1 MVNFEFSAPGK
12 ILFGPGRSAEAATE
26 IVGWGSRILL
36 VTGSR
41 PGRAAPLRDA
51 LLARGARLSEISLS
65 REPHV
70 EDLRSGVEAARSSRA
85 QAVVALGG
93 GSVLDLGKAI
103 AALAPSGSDPLD
115 HLEVVGKGLPLS
127 GPGLPFAAV
136 PTTAGT
142 GAEATRNAVL
152 STGTV
157 KVSLRGPQLMPRLA
171 VVDPGYAIGA
181 PRDLTAWTGMDAL
194 TQLVEPLLSRFAN
207 PLTDALCRQGIP
219 LSVAALPAAL
229 RDPLDLSARSD
240 LALASLLSGMALA
253 NARLG
258 AVHGL
263 AAPLGG
269 MFPCPHGAVCA
280 RLLVPAWK
288 ANAAA
293 LERADPSVR
302 ERFLDASR
310 LLSGR
315 SDATISDGLEVLEAL
330 SQAAM
335 APPLSRWGMT
345 ESDIPAVREAGMR
358 ASSMKGNP
366 VELAPEE
373 IDAILREAL

>member
-293 LERADPSVR
+293 LERADQSVR
-302 ERFLDASR
+302 EHFLDASR

>member
-1 MVNFEFSAPGK
+1 
-12 ILFGPGRSAEAATE
+12 
-26 IVGWGSRILL
+26 
-36 VTGSR
+36 
-41 PGRAAPLRDA
+41 
-51 LLARGARLSEISLS
+51 
-65 REPHV
+65 
-70 EDLRSGVEAARSSRA
+70 
-85 QAVVALGG
+85 
-93 GSVLDLGKAI
+93 
-103 AALAPSGSDPLD
+103 
-115 HLEVVGKGLPLS
+115 
-127 GPGLPFAAV
+127 
-136 PTTAGT
+136 
-142 GAEATRNAVL
+142 VL

-293 LERADPSVR
+293 LERADQSVR

>member
-1 MVNFEFSAPGK
+1 MNFEFSAPGK
-12 ILFGPGRSAEAATE
+12 ILFGAGRSAEAATE

-219 LSVAALPAAL
+219 LSVVALPAAL
-229 RDPLDLSARSD
+229 RDPMDLSARSD

-258 AVHGL
+258 VVHGL

-269 MFPCPHGAVCA
+269 RFPCPHGAVCA

-315 SDATISDGLEVLEAL
+315 PDATISDGLEVLEAL

>member
-1 MVNFEFSAPGK
+1 MNFEFSAPGK

-293 LERADPSVR
+293 LERADQSVR

-373 IDAILREAL
+373 IDEILREAL

>member
-1 MVNFEFSAPGK
+1 VVNFEFSAPGR
-12 ILFGPGRSAEAATE
+12 ILFGAGRSAEAATE
-26 IVGWGSRILL
+26 IVGWGARILL

-41 PGRAAPLRDA
+41 PERAAPLRDA
-51 LLARGARLSEISLS
+51 LLARGARLEEISLS

-70 EDLRSGVEAARSSRA
+70 EDLRSGVEAARTFQA
-85 QAVVALGG
+85 QAVVAVGG

-157 KVSLRGPQLMPRLA
+157 KVSLRGPQLMPRLS
-171 VVDPGYAIGA
+171 VVDPGYAVGA

-207 PLTDALCRQGIP
+207 PMTDALCRQGIP
-219 LSVAALPAAL
+219 LSVRALPAAL
-229 RDPLDLSARSD
+229 RDLHDLEARSD

-288 ANAAA
+288 TNVAA
-293 LERADPSVR
+293 LERAGGSVR
-302 ERFLDASR
+302 NRFQDASR
-310 LLSGR
+310 LLAGR
-315 SDATISDGLEVLEAL
+315 RDATIADGLEVLETM
-330 SQAAM
+330 AAAAA

-345 ESDIPAVREAGMR
+345 ESDIPAVRDAGMR

-366 VELAPEE
+366 MELSPDE

>member
-1 MVNFEFSAPGK
+1 VNFEFSAPGK

-293 LERADPSVR
+293 LERADQSVR

>member
-1 MVNFEFSAPGK
+1 MVNFGFSAPGK
-12 ILFGPGRSAEAATE
+12 ILFGSGRSREAATE
-26 IVGWGSRILL
+26 IVGWGRRVLL

-41 PGRAAPLRDA
+41 PDRAGPLREA
-51 LLARGARLSEISLS
+51 LLALGAEIREISLS

-70 EDLRSGVEAARSSRA
+70 EDLRSGVESARA
-85 QAVVALGG
+85 FGTEAVVALGG

-103 AALAPSGSDPLD
+103 AALAPSGADPLD

-127 GPGLPFAAV
+127 GPGLPCAAV

-142 GAEATRNAVL
+142 GAEATRNSVL

-157 KVSLRGPQLMPRLA
+157 KVSLRGPQLMPRLCLVDASYA
-171 VVDPGYAIGA
+171 VGA
-181 PRDLTAWTGMDAL
+181 PFDLTAWTGMDAL

-207 PLTDALCRQGIP
+207 PLTDALCREGIP
-219 LSVAALPAAL
+219 LSVRALPVAL
-229 RDPLDLSARSD
+229 ADLENPQARSD

-269 MFPCPHGAVCA
+269 LFPCPHGAVCA

-288 ANAAA
+288 VNVAA
-293 LERADPSVR
+293 LARADDSVR

-315 SDATISDGLEVLEAL
+315 PDATLRDGLGVLESMAET
-330 SQAAM
+330 AK

-345 ESDIPAVREAGMR
+345 ESDIPAVREAGLR
-358 ASSMKGNP
+358 ASSMKGNAVDLSP
-366 VELAPEE
+366 DE

>member
-293 LERADPSVR
+293 LERADQSVR

-373 IDAILREAL
+373 IDEILREAL

>member
-1 MVNFEFSAPGK
+1 VNFEFSAPGK

-293 LERADPSVR
+293 LERADQSVR
-302 ERFLDASR
+302 EHFLDASR

>member
-1 MVNFEFSAPGK
+1 VVNFEFSAPGK

-26 IVGWGSRILL
+26 IVGWGRRILL

-41 PGRAAPLRDA
+41 PERAAPLREA
-51 LLARGARLSEISLS
+51 LLLGGAELREISLS

-70 EDLRSGVEAARSSRA
+70 EDLASGLEVARTFQA
-85 QAVVALGG
+85 QAVVGLGG

-103 AALAPSGSDPLD
+103 AALAPCGSDPMD
-115 HLEVVGKGLPLS
+115 HLEVVGKGLPLR

-171 VVDPGYAIGA
+171 VVDPSYAVGA

-207 PLTDALCRQGIP
+207 PLTDAICRQGIP
-219 LSVAALPAAL
+219 LSVRALPAAL

-240 LALASLLSGMALA
+240 LALASLFSGMALA

-288 ANAAA
+288 ANVAA
-293 LERADPSVR
+293 LERSGDSVR

-310 LLSGR
+310 VLTGR
-315 SDATISDGLEVLEAL
+315 RDATLADGLRVLEAMAEKAL
-330 SQAAM
+330 

-345 ESDIPAVREAGMR
+345 ETDIPSVREAGMR
-358 ASSMKGNP
+358 ASSMRGNP
-366 VELAPEE
+366 VELSPVE
-373 IDAILREAL
+373 IEAILLEAL

>member
-293 LERADPSVR
+293 LERADQSVR

>member
-1 MVNFEFSAPGK
+1 MNFEFSAPGK

-293 LERADPSVR
+293 LERADQSVR
-302 ERFLDASR
+302 EHFLDASR

>member
-1 MVNFEFSAPGK
+1 MVNFEFSAPGR
-12 ILFGPGRSAEAATE
+12 ILFGSGRSREAATE
-26 IVGWGSRILL
+26 IVGWGNRIFL
-36 VTGSR
+36 VTGAD
-41 PGRAAPLRDA
+41 PTRAKPLREA
-51 LLARGARLSEISLS
+51 LLERGAQLTEISLS

-70 EDLRSGVEAARSSRA
+70 EDLLSGVAAARCAKAHS
-85 QAVVALGG
+85 VVALGG
-93 GSVLDLGKAI
+93 GSVVDLGKAI
-103 AALAPSGSDPLD
+103 AALAPYESDPLD
-115 HLEVVGKGLPLS
+115 HLEVVGKGLPLP
-127 GPGLPFAAV
+127 GPGLPCAAV

-142 GAEATRNAVL
+142 GAEATRNSVI

-171 VVDPGYAIGA
+171 VVDPSYALGS

-207 PLTDALCRQGIP
+207 PLTDALCRQGIL
-219 LSVAALPAAL
+219 LSVRALPVAL
-229 RDPLDLSARSD
+229 RDPNDLEARSD
-240 LALASLLSGMALA
+240 LALASLFSGLALA
-253 NARLG
+253 NSKLG
-258 AVHGL
+258 SVHGL

-288 ANAAA
+288 VNCAA
-293 LERADPSVR
+293 LGRAQSSVR

-315 SDATISDGLEVLEAL
+315 QDATLEDGLRVLERMAT
-330 SQAAM
+330 AAA

-345 ESDIPAVREAGMR
+345 ESDIPAVREAGLR

-366 VELAPEE
+366 VDLSAEE
-373 IDAILREAL
+373 VDLILREAL

>member
-1 MVNFEFSAPGK
+1 VVNFEFSAPGK
-12 ILFGPGRSAEAATE
+12 ILFGPGRSGEAATE
-26 IVGWGSRILL
+26 IVGWGNRVLL
-36 VTGSR
+36 VTGSD
-41 PGRAAPLRDA
+41 PTRAKPLRDA
-51 LLARGARLSEISLS
+51 LLERGARISEISLS

-70 EDLRSGVEAARSSRA
+70 DDLRSGVAAARGA
-85 QAVVALGG
+85 QVQSVVALGG
-93 GSVLDLGKAI
+93 GSVVDLGKAI
-103 AALAPSGSDPLD
+103 AALAPYESDPLD
-115 HLEVVGKGLPLS
+115 HLEVVGKGLSLP
-127 GPGLPFAAV
+127 GPGLPCAAV

-142 GAEATRNAVL
+142 GAEATRNSVL
-152 STGTV
+152 STGSV

-171 VVDPGYAIGA
+171 LVDPSYAVGA
-181 PRDLTAWTGMDAL
+181 SRDLTAWTGMDAL
-194 TQLVEPLLSRFAN
+194 TQLVEPLLSRFSN

-219 LSVAALPAAL
+219 LSVRALPIAL
-229 RDPLDLSARSD
+229 RDPADLSARSD

-253 NARLG
+253 NSKLG
-258 AVHGL
+258 SVHGL

-288 ANAAA
+288 ANCAA
-293 LERADPSVR
+293 LDRADGSVR

-315 SDATISDGLEVLEAL
+315 EDATLEDGLRVLERMA
-330 SQAAM
+330 SEAA

-345 ESDIPAVREAGMR
+345 ESDIPAVREAALR

-366 VELAPEE
+366 IDLSPDEV
-373 IDAILREAL
+373 DAILREAL

>member
-1 MVNFEFSAPGK
+1 VNFEFSAPGK

-219 LSVAALPAAL
+219 LSVVALPAAL
-229 RDPLDLSARSD
+229 RDPMDLSARSD

-258 AVHGL
+258 VVHGL

-269 MFPCPHGAVCA
+269 RFPCPHGAVCA

-315 SDATISDGLEVLEAL
+315 PDATISDGLEVL
-330 SQAAM
+330 
-335 APPLSRWGMT
+335 
-345 ESDIPAVREAGMR
+345 
-358 ASSMKGNP
+358 
-366 VELAPEE
+366 
-373 IDAILREAL
+373 

>member
-1 MVNFEFSAPGK
+1 MNFEFSAPGK

-293 LERADPSVR
+293 LERADQSVR

>member
-1 MVNFEFSAPGK
+1 MNFEFSAPGK
-12 ILFGPGRSAEAATE
+12 ILFGAGRSAEAATE

-293 LERADPSVR
+293 LERADQSVR

>member
-1 MVNFEFSAPGK
+1 MNFEFSAPGK

-269 MFPCPHGAVCA
+269 MVPCPHGAVCA

-293 LERADPSVR
+293 LERADQSVR

-330 SQAAM
+330 SQASM

>member
-1 MVNFEFSAPGK
+1 VNFEFSAPGK
-12 ILFGPGRSAEAATE
+12 ILFGAGRSAEAATE

-41 PGRAAPLRDA
+41 PERAAPLRDA
-51 LLARGARLSEISLS
+51 LRARGARMLEISLA

-70 EDLRSGVEAARSSRA
+70 EDLRSGVEAARAFQA

-127 GPGLPFAAV
+127 GPSLPFAAV

-171 VVDPGYAIGA
+171 VVDPGYAVGA

-219 LSVAALPAAL
+219 LSVVALPAAL
-229 RDPLDLSARSD
+229 RDPMDLSARSD

-258 AVHGL
+258 VVHGL

-269 MFPCPHGAVCA
+269 RFPCPHGAVCA

-315 SDATISDGLEVLEAL
+315 PDATISDGLEVLEAL

-366 VELAPEE
+366 VELSPDE

>member
-1 MVNFEFSAPGK
+1 MSFEFSAPGR
-12 ILFGPGRSAEAATE
+12 ILFGPGRSREAASE
-26 IVGWGSRILL
+26 IMGWGARILL
-36 VTGSR
+36 VTGSS
-41 PGRAAPLRDA
+41 PERAQPLRSA
-51 LLARGARLSEISLS
+51 LLEMGAELTEISLS

-70 EDLRSGVEAARSSRA
+70 EDLLSGVGIARRA
-85 QAVVALGG
+85 GVHSVVALGG

-103 AALAPSGSDPLD
+103 AALAPHDSDPLD
-115 HLEVVGKGLPLS
+115 HLEVVGKGLPLP
-127 GPGLPFAAV
+127 GPGLPCAAV

-171 VVDPGYAIGA
+171 VVDPSYAVGA

-194 TQLVEPLLSRFAN
+194 TQLVEPLLSRFHN
-207 PLTDALCRQGIP
+207 PLTDALCRRGIP
-219 LSVAALPAAL
+219 LSVRALPTAL
-229 RDPLDLSARSD
+229 RDTYDLESRSD
-240 LALASLLSGMALA
+240 LALASLFSGMALA
-253 NARLG
+253 NAKLG
-258 AVHGL
+258 SVHGL

-288 ANAAA
+288 ANCAA
-293 LERADPSVR
+293 LHRVDGSVQA
-302 ERFLDASR
+302 RFLEAAR
-310 LLSGR
+310 LLSGLQ
-315 SDATISDGLEVLEAL
+315 DATIADGLRVLSLLAE
-330 SQAAM
+330 QAV

-345 ESDIPAVREAGMR
+345 ESDIPAVRDAGMR

-366 VELAPEE
+366 IELFPDE

>member
-1 MVNFEFSAPGK
+1 MNFEFSAPGK

-142 GAEATRNAVL
+142 GAEATRNAVQ

-293 LERADPSVR
+293 LERADQSVR

>member
-1 MVNFEFSAPGK
+1 VVNFGFSAPGK
-12 ILFGPGRSAEAATE
+12 ILFGPGRSLEAATE
-26 IVGWGSRILL
+26 IVGRGRRILL

-41 PGRAAPLRDA
+41 PERAAPMREA
-51 LLARGARLSEISLS
+51 LLASGAEIREISLS
-65 REPHV
+65 REPRV
-70 EDLRSGVEAARSSRA
+70 DDLRSGVESARAWGS

-103 AALAPSGSDPLD
+103 AALAPSGADPLD

-127 GPGLPFAAV
+127 GPGLPCAAV

-142 GAEATRNAVL
+142 GAEATRNSVF
-152 STGTV
+152 STGKV
-157 KVSLRGPQLMPRLA
+157 KVSLRDPRLMPRLCL
-171 VVDPGYAIGA
+171 VDPGYAVGA
-181 PRDLTAWTGMDAL
+181 PRELTAWTGMDAL
-194 TQLVEPLLSRFAN
+194 TQLLEPLLSRFAN

-219 LSVAALPAAL
+219 LSVRSLPVALC
-229 RDPLDLSARSD
+229 DLENLEARSD

-258 AVHGL
+258 SVHGL

-288 ANAAA
+288 ANVAA
-293 LERADPSVR
+293 LDRAEAPVR

-310 LLSGR
+310 LLCGR
-315 SDATISDGLEVLEAL
+315 QDANLADGLGVLQSLAR
-330 SQAAM
+330 AAD

-345 ESDIPAVREAGMR
+345 ESDIPAVREAGLR
-358 ASSMKGNP
+358 ASSMQGNP
-366 VELAPEE
+366 VDLSPLE